1 MSSETPDIHTIC
13 KHYISGY
20 TFHQNV
26 KKIKTVG
33 GILPQLYHYRPQRS
47 WGKVMFLQASVILL
61 TGGVP
66 HIPPPRQQAPPRAD
80 PPGADTPHQS
90 RQPPGSRHPRA
101 QTTPPPWSRHPLVAD
116 PPGADTPRADTPPRS
131 RHPRPPRRAYCEI
144 RSTRVRYASYWNA
157 ILFCPYNDNQP
168 VFRMT
173 ILSGFHDSHSYS
185 KWQITRQFLTIKI
198 ILREWI
204 SDPISI
210 RIDKFE

>member
-1 MSSETPDIHTIC
+1 MLKKSRRWYFTTAVSLPPATKLGQGYVFTGIC
-13 KHYISGY
+13 DSV
-20 TFHQNV
+20 NR
-26 KKIKTVG
+26 G
-33 GILPQLYHYRPQRS
+33 G
-47 WGKVMFLQASVILL
+47 
-61 TGGVP
+61 
-66 HIPPPRQQAPPRAD
+66 
-80 PPGADTPHQS
+80 TPHTP
-90 RQPPGSRHPRA
+90 PPGSRHPPEQIPRE
-101 QTTPPPWSRHPLVAD
+101 QTPPTRVDNPLGADTPQHKHPPWSRHPLVAD
-116 PPGADTPRADTPPRS
+116 PPGADTPQS
-131 RHPRPPRRAYCEI
+131 RHPSQEQTPPSPRRAYCEI